1 MIKVILVPVDGT
13 ERSAEVLD
21 TALVIAKR
29 FDSHIKVVHVR
40 ERAHEPYMFGGIPK
54 NYREEFARM
63 SMKAVDSTVDTVRDQ
78 FNNFCKQGVKITRK
92 PSAAKEVTASLHVLE
107 GDSETVLGQE
117 SRLVDV
123 IAMSRPTK
131 HRIGG
136 PGVGELHESLM
147 LHSGRP
153 VLIVPP
159 EWKARR
165 ADHAAI
171 GWNDSVEASRAVC
184 MTLPWLK
191 QMKKVTVLVSKKRE
205 ARVDEVIDY
214 LKRHGCKV
222 DYKVL
227 DGRGGHVGK
236 KMLATCNE
244 IGAEF
249 LVVGGFTHTRT
260 RQRLFGGV
268 TSHLLDNT
276 NIITVMAH

>member
-1 MIKVILVPVDGT
+1 MIKIILVPVDGS

-29 FDSHIKVVHVR
+29 FDAHIKVVHVR
-40 ERAHEPYMFGGIPK
+40 EHRGQPFNLPAAFRDEYEK
-54 NYREEFARM
+54 M
-63 SMKAVDSTVDTVRDQ
+63 SNRAVDEVADTVRQQ
-78 FNNFCKQGVKITRK
+78 FKSFCEMHKIKVTRK
-92 PSAAKEVTASLHVLE
+92 PSAASEISASLHLLD
-107 GDSETVLGQE
+107 GDAETVLDRE

-159 EWKARR
+159 VEDWTPRR
-165 ADHAAI
+165 ADRAAI
-171 GWNDSVEASRAVC
+171 GWNDSVEASRALC

-205 ARVDEVIDY
+205 ASAADVVDY
-214 LKRHGCKV
+214 LKRHGCKADQHV
-222 DYKVL
+222 IS
-227 DGRGGHVGK
+227 GGGNVGK
-236 KMLATCNE
+236 KMLATCDE

-249 LVVGGFTHTRT
+249 LVVGGFSHTRT
-260 RQRLFGGV
+260 RQRFFGGV
-268 TSHLLDNT
+268 TSYLLANT
-276 NIITVMAH
+276 NVITVMAH